1 MRTVAV
7 LNRSEQK
14 QSLHKTGFNLTL
26 SQVIGKND
34 RTNRERMLV
43 PVHYRFLI
51 IRSWFIQI
59 ISRWCQFSSWISSL
73 DTKCSS
79 NECREDTNLYRLQ
92 YFGRSLVQSFTFR
105 PRPLH
110 LCWPR
115 RWRSTPTD
123 RVVMDDR
130 TCANNY
136 EQQLAMWSS
145 VAALS
150 WRDII
155 HNSPNGLLT
164 SSSGGFMSQRPE
176 TFLQIQ

>member
-1 MRTVAV
+1 M

-79 NECREDTNLYRLQ
+79 NECRGETNLYRLQ

-105 PRPLH
+105 PPAPPPLLAPSLTLDSHRPSHDGRSYLRKQLRTATGYVE
-110 LCWPR
+110 LC
-115 RWRSTPTD
+115 SS
-123 RVVMDDR
+123 
-130 TCANNY
+130 A
-136 EQQLAMWSS
+136 QL
-145 VAALS
+145 
-150 WRDII
+150 
-155 HNSPNGLLT
+155 T
-164 SSSGGFMSQRPE
+164 
-176 TFLQIQ
+176 